1 MEPFEKFTENFQKSW
16 DTHMEAFGPILG
28 PAFMNN
34 FEAKVH
40 LVSALN
46 SISKNEIQKGF
57 AKLSIIKDMCS
68 CNEDFAVFYFSMGL
82 GFELSGMQKEM
93 CRCYEECV
101 KYEPDFSLPYLMI
114 AKCAHSA
121 ANLEYAEKNYKKCA
135 EFLEKENLPKQTPFV
150 RASIYTNYFSCLTSL
165 GKYEKAEK
173 ILKKSEEIFPD
184 MPQRL
189 HYAAILYAYMGNLEK
204 LFEYMEKLKNTN
216 MELYLATKKL
226 IEELTQ

>member
-1 MEPFEKFTENFQKSW
+1 MECFEKFEDNFQKSW
-16 DTHMEAFGPILG
+16 EIHMEAFGPILG
-28 PAFMNN
+28 PAFMHN

-57 AKLSIIKDMCS
+57 AKLSLIKDMCS
-68 CNEDFAVFYFSMGL
+68 SGEDFAAWYFSMGL

-93 CRCYEECV
+93 CRCYEECI
-101 KYEPDFSLPYLMI
+101 KYKPEFSLPYLMI
-114 AKCAHSA
+114 AKCAHFS
-121 ANLEYAEKNYKKCA
+121 ANLEYAEKNYRKAA

-165 GKYEKAEK
+165 GKYEEAEK

-184 MPQRL
+184 LPQRL
-189 HYAAILYAYMGNLEK
+189 HYAAILYAYMGNAEK
-204 LFEYMEKLKNTN
+204 LSEYMEKLKNTSA
-216 MELYLATKKL
+216 ELYLSTKKL
-226 IEELTQ
+226 IEELSK